1 MLNVKV
7 CTQRWEDLWLKV
19 LLFLCICV
27 CLSVGMCTMHTDACG
42 GQKRELNPLELEL
55 LVAVSHLKQV
65 LGIQLES
72 SKRATIA
79 LRP

>member
-1 MLNVKV
+1 MLYIL
-7 CTQRWEDLWLKV
+7 TY
-19 LLFLCICV
+19 FIFSYLCACR
-27 CLSVGMCTMHTDACG
+27 MCANDQG
-42 GQKRELNPLELEL
+42 GQKGELNPLELEL